1 MTDEGT
7 YEPGAPW
14 FRETRGRRGRK
25 LLILFKT
32 LIPTQNPC
40 RSGLKSGFEFVD
52 AADFAELTSFQAA
65 LPLLCLCRTK
75 IFIWSN
81 KCWIFKWECLTPLLL
96 NNLAALRFTERR
108 INAHLQAAAVS
119 EDGATDAHRYCDNQ
133 TLFAVWHRQP
143 KVLAGSGVLV
153 LKASCALASA
163 TAL

>member
-7 YEPGAPW
+7 HESGAPW

-32 LIPTQNPC
+32 FIPTQNPC
-40 RSGLKSGFEFVD
+40 RSGLKSGYEFID
-52 AADFAELTSFQAA
+52 AADFTELMSFQAA
-65 LPLLCLCRTK
+65 LPRLCLFRMK

-96 NNLAALRFTERR
+96 NNLAALRFAERR

-119 EDGATDAHRYCDNQ
+119 EDGATDAHCYCDNQ
-133 TLFAVWHRQP
+133 TLFAAWHRQP